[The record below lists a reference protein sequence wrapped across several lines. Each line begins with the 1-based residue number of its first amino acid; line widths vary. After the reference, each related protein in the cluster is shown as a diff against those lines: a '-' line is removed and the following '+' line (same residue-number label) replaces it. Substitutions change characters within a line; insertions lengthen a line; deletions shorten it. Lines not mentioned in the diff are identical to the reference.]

1 MYHNNL
7 VHAKVSNFHCV
18 LKIVVSWKMYN
29 SWLEIK
35 ETCLGVNVSHQS
47 QSKSKSRVSGSSFE
61 SG

>member
-7 VHAKVSNFHCV
+7 VHAKVSNFYCV

-35 ETCLGVNVSHQS
+35 ETYLGINLLTKVSRNLS
-47 QSKSKSRVSGSSFE
+47 QEYLVLSFE